1 MRLFF
6 ASFAVLLTLCGAPAR
21 ADDRGERIAV
31 AKELLVAMHMTDTA
45 KQMLRALMEQ
55 IKSLLG
61 TQNPKLEKDL
71 AEISPRMQ
79 AKFIA
84 SLDELTDQM
93 AAIYADNFS
102 VAELRD
108 VLSFYK
114 SPTGSKLAV
123 KMGQLAKS
131 GMEIGKAVGRR
142 RSASRCRPISNPS
155 CASAAIRSDVSLLLR
170 GALAAWRWRLLLR
183 FRRFGLLRARRAALQ
198 HLVEIAAGVAALR
211 RDDIGGRAS
220 GDDLAAAIAALGSE
234 IDDPIGRLDD
244 LEIMLDDDDAIAL
257 IDEFVQHFEQFCD
270 IVEMQARRRLV
281 ENVER
286 AACGAACELLGEL
299 DALGLAAR

>member
-1 MRLFF
+1 MRAFHREDCMRLFF

-45 KQMLRALMEQ
+45 KQMLPALMEQ

-71 AEISPRMQ
+71 AEISRRMQ
-79 AKFIA
+79 TKFIA

-131 GMEIGKAVGRR
+131 GMEIGKAWGVRVGE
-142 RSASRCRPISNPS
+142 
-155 CASAAIRSDVSLLLR
+155 SLQTDLKSELR
-170 GALAAWRWRLLLR
+170 KRGYS
-183 FRRFGLLRARRAALQ
+183 
-198 HLVEIAAGVAALR
+198 I
-211 RDDIGGRAS
+211 
-220 GDDLAAAIAALGSE
+220 
-234 IDDPIGRLDD
+234 
-244 LEIMLDDDDAIAL
+244 
-257 IDEFVQHFEQFCD
+257 
-270 IVEMQARRRLV
+270 
-281 ENVER
+281 
-286 AACGAACELLGEL
+286 
-299 DALGLAAR
+299 